1 MSFSGKGTP
10 LPFLA
15 GFLTF
20 QISGWFIG
28 ERVFDSLNSEAM
40 LFTFLFGGTAL
51 LGWLLFKQDSYSST
65 TSYIGRTV
73 WITCVVMGVFFGLY
87 LRMRS
92 YF

>member
-1 MSFSGKGTP
+1 MSFSGRGNP
-10 LPFLA
+10 LPILA

-20 QISGWFIG
+20 QVAGWFIG
-28 ERVFDSLNSEAM
+28 ERMFDSLNSEAM

-51 LGWLLFKQDSYSST
+51 LGWLHFKQDSYSST
-65 TSYIGRTV
+65 TSYIGRTA

-92 YF
+92 YL